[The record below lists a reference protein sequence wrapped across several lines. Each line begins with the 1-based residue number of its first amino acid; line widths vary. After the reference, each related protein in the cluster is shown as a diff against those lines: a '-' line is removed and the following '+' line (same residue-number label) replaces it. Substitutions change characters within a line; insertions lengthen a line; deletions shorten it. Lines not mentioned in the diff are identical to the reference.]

1 MSKDLEMPCRKIIRI
16 GRSHGNDFVVDSGAV
31 SADHALLLLSHD
43 GQHLLVDRN
52 SMNGTRVSGG
62 DGGSKIKQKI
72 VTEVEEIF
80 FGDVSRTVG
89 EIVRACE

>member
-1 MSKDLEMPCRKIIRI
+1 MPCKKIITI
-16 GRSHGNDFVVDSGAV
+16 GRADRNDLVLHSAAV
-31 SADHALLLLSHD
+31 SSEHALLLVGQD
-43 GQHLLVDRN
+43 DQHLLVDRD
-52 SMNGTRVSGG
+52 SANGTRVAGVD
-62 DGGSKIKQKI
+62 DGAKIRQKM

>member
-1 MSKDLEMPCRKIIRI
+1 MLTVPCRKIIKI
-16 GRSHGNDFVVDSGAV
+16 GRGHGNDLILDSGAV
-31 SADHALLLLSHD
+31 STQHALLIVGHD
-43 GQHLLVDRN
+43 GQHLLIDRN
-52 SMNGTRVSGG
+52 SANGTRIAGVD
-62 DGGSKIKQKI
+62 DGARINQKM

>member
-1 MSKDLEMPCRKIIRI
+1 MPCRKIIKI
-16 GRSHGNDFVVDSGAV
+16 GRGYGNDLILDSGAV
-31 SADHALLLLSHD
+31 SAQHALLLVGHD
-43 GQHLLVDRN
+43 GQHLLIDRN
-52 SMNGTRVSGG
+52 SANGTRIAGVD
-62 DGGSKIKQKI
+62 DGARINQKM